1 MWMKKLTK
9 QNSSAITQL
18 ETAEALQ
25 VGMPLFYAAIINFCF
40 LQLEEYTI
48 IDTLLPLACYHRQVK

>member
-40 LQLEEYTI
+40 
-48 IDTLLPLACYHRQVK
+48 